1 MPCQMSYFPE
11 GIIRNQAKGEK
22 MRDVH
27 KKKDEKSQYRNMNL
41 EPLRRLSSKEALIL
55 VESL

>member
-27 KKKDEKSQYRNMNL
+27 KKKR
-41 EPLRRLSSKEALIL
+41 
-55 VESL
+55 